1 MGINYFDLIS
11 KEDWDTWI
19 KPSRNHPMI
28 EFKTTITSRFNS
40 DSFPRLKRIY
50 FNKEKG
56 ATCALWSDG
65 SKTVIRLQPGDTW
78 DEEKAIAICYMKRA
92 LGNSGRFNDTLK
104 KFCNID

>member
-19 KPSRNHPMI
+19 KPSRNRPII
-28 EFKTTITSRFNS
+28 EIETTITPRFKPNL
-40 DSFPRLKRIY
+40 FPELKKIY